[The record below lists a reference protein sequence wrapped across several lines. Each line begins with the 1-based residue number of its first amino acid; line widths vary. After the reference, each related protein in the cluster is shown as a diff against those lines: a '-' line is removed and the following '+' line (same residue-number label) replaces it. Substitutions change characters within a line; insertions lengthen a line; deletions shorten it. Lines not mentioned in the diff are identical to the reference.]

1 MQALVSFRLTGVV
14 TTEPVSNHD
23 SCLILSR
30 DASVQTVD
38 SYCLFAAWDDLFYS
52 IPVMLEFNMFGIT
65 MVGSDICGFS
75 QDTTEELCVRK

>member
-1 MQALVSFRLTGVV
+1 MLALVSFRLTGVA
-14 TTEPVSNHD
+14 TTEPVSSHD
-23 SCLILSR
+23 SCFILPR
-30 DASVQTVD
+30 DEFAQTVD
-38 SYCLFAAWDDLFYS
+38 SYCLVAAWDDLFYS